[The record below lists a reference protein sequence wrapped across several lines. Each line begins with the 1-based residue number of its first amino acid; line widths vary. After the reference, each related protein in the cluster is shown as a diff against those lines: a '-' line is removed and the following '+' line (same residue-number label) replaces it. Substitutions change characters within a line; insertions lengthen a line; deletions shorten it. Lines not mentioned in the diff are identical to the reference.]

1 MSNFITPVIPQH
13 IIMVPL
19 AKISL
24 KDVFLCCQ
32 GTVVVWDEEFFLMF
46 VHSPK

>member
-19 AKISL
+19 AKIYL
-24 KDVFLCCQ
+24 KD
-32 GTVVVWDEEFFLMF
+32 FFF
-46 VHSPK
+46 CAVRVQ